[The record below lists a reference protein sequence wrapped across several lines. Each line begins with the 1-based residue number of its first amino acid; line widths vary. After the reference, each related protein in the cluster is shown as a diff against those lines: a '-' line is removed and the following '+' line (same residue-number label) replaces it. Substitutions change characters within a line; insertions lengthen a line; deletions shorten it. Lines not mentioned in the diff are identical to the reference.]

1 MNIVK
6 QCLSILLMI
15 LTMAFCSASSAPSLP
30 DNFNN
35 CKVSLDKAISTL
47 AEIKSDNSLNFEYRI
62 VREVTDRDECI
73 DMILGTNLDQGSELQ
88 NGLLVDLVVG
98 VLQGNVTES
107 VKGTEYDLYLS
118 QLSEKG
124 LIEKNLIASPQ
135 FGDEMPT
142 QKLDGM
148 GVITYIQF
156 ENPLGYEFIFSEAEG
171 RIYGVKEDN
180 VTLLL
185 DLSDITI
192 RERESGLHSFE
203 FYNNDSADYLLVT
216 HSGIDKKY
224 YLSSYLIENN
234 NILKENKVQ
243 LAAFNINDNNVHF
256 SGKILKNN
264 NELIICLGDQ
274 NNPGNS
280 AKFDSPWGKVLS
292 LNIQD
297 SFSNPIQDIN
307 DERVTV
313 LAYGLRNPWSC
324 FMHGDD
330 LIVPDVGNSHWEEIN
345 VLSNVDNLSEPV
357 FFGWPWFESYFDA
370 NYKNTPVSE
379 EVRLEQIKN
388 TNFPKYLFPHGN
400 DYCAVI
406 GGTKLSNTNKW
417 KDFIFVGDF
426 CTGTIWAID
435 IKNNSELKILEK
447 NVIPFSITTINDS
460 GNESLVIGTTSGQIF
475 ELELP

>member
-1 MNIVK
+1 MNK
-6 QCLSILLMI
+6 FKRRLSVLFLF
-15 LTMAFCSASSAPSLP
+15 LTVISCSASSSPSLP

-35 CKVSLDKAISTL
+35 CKVSLDEAIATL

-62 VREVTDRDECI
+62 VREVTDRNECI
-73 DMILGTNLDQGSELQ
+73 DMILDTNLDQGAELQ

-124 LIEKNLIASPQ
+124 LIELNLIDSPL
-135 FGDEMPT
+135 FGDVTPI

-180 VTLLL
+180 ATLLI

-192 RERESGLHSFE
+192 RERESGLHSFV
-203 FYNNDSADYLLVT
+203 FHNNGIANYLFVT

-243 LAAFNINDNNVHF
+243 LAVFNINDNNVHF
-256 SGKILKNN
+256 GGKILKNN
-264 NELIICLGDQ
+264 DELLICLGDQ
-274 NNPGNS
+274 NSPGNS

-297 SFSNPIQDIN
+297 SFSNPIQDID

-324 FMHGDD
+324 FMQNDS
-330 LIVPDVGNSHWEEIN
+330 LVIPDVGNSHWEEIN
-345 VLSNVDNLSEPV
+345 VLSNVDNLSEPL

-370 NYKNTPVSE
+370 NYKNSPVPE
-379 EVRLEQIKN
+379 DIKLEQIK
-388 TNFPKYLFPHGN
+388 TTKFPQYLFPHGN

-406 GGTKLSNTNKW
+406 GGTTLANTSKWSNH
-417 KDFIFVGDF
+417 IFVGDF
-426 CTGTIWAID
+426 CTGTIWTINLE
-435 IKNNSELKILEK
+435 NNSKLKILEK
-447 NVIPFSITTINDS
+447 NLIPFSITTINDS
-460 GNESLVIGTTSGQIF
+460 GKDSLLIGTTSGQIF
-475 ELELP
+475 ELPLP

>member
-1 MNIVK
+1 MNK
-6 QCLSILLMI
+6 FKRRLSVLFLI
-15 LTMAFCSASSAPSLP
+15 LTVISCSASSSPSLP

-35 CKVSLDKAISTL
+35 CKVSLDEAIATL

-62 VREVTDRDECI
+62 VREVTDRNECI
-73 DMILGTNLDQGSELQ
+73 DMILGTNLDQGAELQ

-107 VKGTEYDLYLS
+107 VKDTEYDLYLS

-124 LIEKNLIASPQ
+124 LIELNLIDSPL
-135 FGDEMPT
+135 FGDVTPI

-180 VTLLL
+180 ATLLI

-192 RERESGLHSFE
+192 RERESGLHSFV
-203 FYNNDSADYLLVT
+203 FHNNGIANYLFVT

-243 LAAFNINDNNVHF
+243 LAVFNINDNNVHF
-256 SGKILKNN
+256 GGKILKNN
-264 NELIICLGDQ
+264 DELLICLGDQ
-274 NNPGNS
+274 NSPGNS

-297 SFSNPIQDIN
+297 SFLM
-307 DERVTV
+307 E
-313 LAYGLRNPWSC
+313 
-324 FMHGDD
+324 M
-330 LIVPDVGNSHWEEIN
+330 
-345 VLSNVDNLSEPV
+345 
-357 FFGWPWFESYFDA
+357 
-370 NYKNTPVSE
+370 
-379 EVRLEQIKN
+379 
-388 TNFPKYLFPHGN
+388 
-400 DYCAVI
+400 
-406 GGTKLSNTNKW
+406 
-417 KDFIFVGDF
+417 
-426 CTGTIWAID
+426 
-435 IKNNSELKILEK
+435 
-447 NVIPFSITTINDS
+447 ITA
-460 GNESLVIGTTSGQIF
+460 L
-475 ELELP
+475 

>member
-1 MNIVK
+1 MKRIK
-6 QCLSILLMI
+6 QFLLVSLI
-15 LTMAFCSASSAPSLP
+15 IFTLASCSTSSGPSLP

-35 CKVSLDKAISTL
+35 CKVSLDQAISTL
-47 AEIKSDNSLNFEYRI
+47 SEIKSDNNLNFEYRI
-62 VREVTDRDECI
+62 VREVTDRDDCI

-107 VKGTEYDLYLS
+107 VKDTEYDLYLS

-124 LIEKNLIASPQ
+124 LIEQNLIASPL
-135 FGDEMPT
+135 FGDVMPI

-156 ENPLGYEFIFSEAEG
+156 ENPLGYEFIFTEAEG
-171 RIYGVKEDN
+171 RVYGVKEDN
-180 VTLLL
+180 ITLIL

-203 FYNNDSADYLLVT
+203 FYNNNSASYLVVT
-216 HSGIDKKY
+216 YSGIDKKY

-234 NILKENKVQ
+234 NILKEENVQ
-243 LAAFNINDNNVHF
+243 LAVFNINDNNVHF
-256 SGKILKNN
+256 GGKILKNN
-264 NELIICLGDQ
+264 DNLIICLGDQ
-274 NNPGNS
+274 NSPGNS

-297 SFSNPIQDIN
+297 SFSNQIQDID

-324 FMHGDD
+324 FMQDGN
-330 LIVPDVGNSHWEEIN
+330 LIVPDVGNSHWEEVNIIN
-345 VLSNVDNLSEPV
+345 DINNVSSPI
-357 FFGWPWFESYFDA
+357 FFGWPWLESYFDA
-370 NYKNTPVSE
+370 NYKNLPVSE
-379 EVRLEQIKN
+379 DVRLEQINN
-388 TNFPKYLFPHGN
+388 TQFPEYLFPHGN

-406 GGTKLSNTNKW
+406 GGTTLTNASKW
-417 KDFIFVGDF
+417 SEYIFVGDF

-435 IKNNSELKILEK
+435 IENNSKLKILEK
-447 NVIPFSITTINDS
+447 NLIPFSITTINDS
-460 GNESLVIGTTSGQIF
+460 GKDSLLVGTTSGQIF
-475 ELELP
+475 ELPLP